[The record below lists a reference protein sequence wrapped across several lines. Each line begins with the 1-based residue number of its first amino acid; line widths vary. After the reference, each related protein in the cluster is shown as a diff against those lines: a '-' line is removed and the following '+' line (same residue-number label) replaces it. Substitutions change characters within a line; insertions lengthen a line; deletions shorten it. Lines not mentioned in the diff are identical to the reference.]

1 MRITQLR
8 LLLAIAETGSL
19 RSSAQVMNLT
29 QPALTKALRLL
40 EDELGAP
47 LVTRTPHGAQLAP
60 AGELVAARA
69 ATALRELDRAREEV
83 AAWAGGADARVAVG
97 LSPAAAVLLA
107 PGAVA
112 RLSLR
117 WPRVQVRLVD
127 ALFPRALA
135 LLRSGELDFA
145 IGPLPENRLDR
156 DLGMRPLFESRTIV
170 VVRRGHPLERATRL
184 RDLASAKWIL
194 TGPAG
199 GPGDPATL
207 GFEASGSPPPTARLT
222 CESFST
228 LIALIGSLDAV
239 CALPEPF
246 FERHGTRLG
255 LVRLSLVDTLP
266 ALTIHA
272 AWRADARLTM
282 PAQRLLDAFGEE
294 AHGLSKAPAATHDL
308 PPTIG
313 KRRVPKGAAAIRGR
327 GKRSGDE

>member
-47 LVTRTPHGAQLAP
+47 LVTRTPHGARLAP

-112 RLSLR
+112 RLSMR
-117 WPRVQVRLVD
+117 WPRVEVRLVD

-135 LLRSGELDFA
+135 LVRSGELDFA
-145 IGPLPENRLDR
+145 VGPLPEDRLDG
-156 DLGMRPLFESRTIV
+156 DLGVRPLFESQTIV
-170 VVRRGHPLERATRL
+170 VARQGHPLGRATRL
-184 RDLASAKWIL
+184 RDLAAAQWIL

-199 GPGDPATL
+199 GPGDPAAL
-207 GFEASGSPPPTARLT
+207 GFEACGTPPPRARLT

-228 LIALIGSLDAV
+228 LIALVGSLDAV
-239 CALPEPF
+239 CALPAPF
-246 FERHGTRLG
+246 FERHGARLG
-255 LVRLSLVDTLP
+255 LARLQIVDPLP
-266 ALTIHA
+266 TLTIRA
-272 AWRADARLTM
+272 AWRTDARLTL
-282 PAQRLLDAFGEE
+282 PAQRLLDAFAEE
-294 AHGLSKAPAATHDL
+294 ARGLSKVVTPTPAAAL
-308 PPTIG
+308 SQR
-313 KRRVPKGAAAIRGR
+313 KRPARGTSKARGR
-327 GKRSGDE
+327 DERGDKG